1 MIRRGFGVAGVLL
14 GWLLGSFA
22 GVPAVLAQENRI
34 DVQSYSIEAELFPAT
49 HLMTAKAKID
59 FIPQLDLLTVAFELH
74 RGLRVQRV
82 LDAGGNP
89 LNFRQ
94 DTGIQLNV
102 DFVNPQ
108 PEGKLTSL
116 TVHYGGAL
124 ASAEG
129 SPVENLQ
136 LAYIGPEGTYL
147 LYSAR
152 WFPVSDYSM
161 DRFSSVIR
169 ITVPSDEMV
178 VASGGPGEPVRRP
191 GKVTYTYRDTHAS
204 FPGTVVAGSYRKFP
218 ASKSGVNLNVYLKED
233 NAELAQTYHEAAWE
247 ILTYYSDQLGS
258 YPFKRLTLVEIE
270 DGTVGGY
277 ASPGLVLVA
286 SRGMTPQ
293 VNYNLL
299 GHQLAHQWWRCLVS
313 PETLNDRFLEEG
325 LATYSAAMLEEE
337 IMGQAAF
344 ERTMGKLAV
353 GSLTQEDAAPISQS
367 GFLREFSAEY
377 QSVVF
382 QKGAMVF
389 HMLRYL
395 IGEEPFWGALRTMVE
410 DFAWDS
416 VSTDDFQVLTEEKG
430 GQDLTFFFAQWVS
443 STGVPEFERS
453 WVVYRVR
460 EGYQTVGKVQQN
472 LDIFRMPVEIRI
484 LAEGARPVSYLVEMV
499 GTTTDFTI
507 NTRTKPLKVIVD
519 PASRILKYDDRVR
532 YQVQLA
538 RADQLL
544 REQAYL
550 EAIRQYQRVLEMNRN
565 SSLAHYRIGE
575 VFFKLHNFQ
584 AANKSLRD
592 ALQGD
597 LNPKWIEVWSHLT
610 LGKIFDLTGN
620 RDRAV
625 NEYRRALQTNDNA
638 QGALDQARK
647 HLKEPYRETS
657 RRIS

>member
-1 MIRRGFGVAGVLL
+1 MTRRGFFVAGVFL
-14 GWLLGSFA
+14 GWLLGGGEGA
-22 GVPAVLAQENRI
+22 PAVLAQENRI
-34 DVQSYSIEAELFPAT
+34 DIQSYSIEAELFPST
-49 HLMTAKAKID
+49 HLMTAKAKIN

-108 PEGKLTSL
+108 PEGKLTFL

-147 LYSAR
+147 FYPAR
-152 WFPVSDYSM
+152 WFPVSGYSI
-161 DRFSSVIR
+161 DRFSAVMR
-169 ITVPSDEMV
+169 ITVPSDEV
-178 VASGGPGEPVRRP
+178 VIASGGPNEPVRRP
-191 GKVTYTYRDTHAS
+191 GKATYTYRDTHTS
-204 FPGTVVAGSYRKFP
+204 FPGTVVAGPYHKFP
-218 ASKSGVNLNVYLKED
+218 ASKSGLNLNAYLKED
-233 NAELAQTYHEAAWE
+233 NPELAETYHKAALE
-247 ILTYYSDQLGS
+247 VLTYYSDQFGS
-258 YPFKRLTLVEIE
+258 YPFNRLTLVEIE

-277 ASPGLVLVA
+277 SSPELVLLA
-286 SRGMTPQ
+286 SRGMTSQ

-299 GHQLAHQWWRCLVS
+299 GHQLAHQWWRCLVG
-313 PETLNDRFLEEG
+313 PATLNDRFLEEG
-325 LATYSAAMLEEE
+325 LATYSAAMLEEN

-344 ERTMGKLAV
+344 ERTMRKVAV
-353 GSLTQEDAAPISQS
+353 GSLTREDAAPISQS

-389 HMLRYL
+389 HMLRYV
-395 IGEEPFWGALRTMVE
+395 IGEEPFWGALRTMVKN
-410 DFAWDS
+410 FAWDS
-416 VSTDDFQVLTEEKG
+416 VSTDDFQVLAEEKG

-460 EGYQTVGKVQQN
+460 GGYQTVGKIQQN
-472 LDIFRMPVEIRI
+472 LDIFRMPIEIRI
-484 LAEGARPVSYLVEMV
+484 LAEGARPVSHRVEMV
-499 GTTTDFTI
+499 GTTTDFTV

-538 RADQLL
+538 RADLLL
-544 REQAYL
+544 REQAFL
-550 EAIRQYQRVLEMNRN
+550 EAIRQYQQIVEMNRN

-610 LGKIFDLTGN
+610 LGKIFDMTGQ

-625 NEYRRALQTNDNA
+625 NEYRRAIQTNDNA

-647 HLKEPYRETS
+647 YLKEPYRERS